1 MCNAYQNFTLAEV
14 VHRFCSYLEFN
25 IFSLLH
31 ILTVFLSYFKLL
43 RNTED
48 LASSERVREATT
60 ERQHQDG
67 NGDELCDK
75 DGNNLRKERKFS
87 EGVEALLDDDGDLE
101 VVRRPQSASDLEA
114 EDLLRDRVHPVI
126 LMKGKEDA
134 FEDEEQECSCRDV
147 VKIGKYRLT
156 LTEKWN
162 KYVCV
167 IQKKNRFSLEMEQ
180 QFK

>member
-1 MCNAYQNFTLAEV
+1 MLVEV
-14 VHRFCSYLEFN
+14 ARRFCSYLEFKF
-25 IFSLLH
+25 FSLFH
-31 ILTVFLSYFKLL
+31 VLTVFLSHYKLL

-48 LASSERVREATT
+48 LASNEGVREATT
-60 ERQHQDG
+60 EREREHEDR

-75 DGNNLRKERKFS
+75 DGNNLKKGRKFS

-156 LTEKWN
+156 LKEKWN

-167 IQKKNRFSLEMEQ
+167 IQKKSRFSLEMEQ
-180 QFK
+180 QLK